1 MLSLF
6 CKSMKRTLIKK
17 SSGELVPFSTE
28 KLKYS
33 LFRSGASPDLIKKII
48 ASVLTLPTQ
57 DLSTREVYKHAFK
70 LLRKSSFQLAARYKL
85 QKAIL
90 ELGPSGYPFEEFV
103 SHLFTFQ
110 GLESEVGVIM
120 KGKCITH
127 EVDVWAKNHE
137 VQYIVECKHHSNQH
151 YKSDVKVALYV
162 HSRFNDVVS
171 QLRKQ
176 QPSGMQYKCWI
187 VTNTRFTSDAIA
199 YASGENIELMAWDFP
214 SKGSLRDRID
224 ISGLYP
230 ITCLCSLTKSE
241 KQFLLDQKIVLCKE
255 ILDRPQLLNF
265 IHSKKTDKVIEECKS
280 LVKGD

>member
-1 MLSLF
+1 M
-6 CKSMKRTLIKK
+6 KSTLIKK

-28 KLKYS
+28 KLEHS
-33 LFRSGASPDLIKKII
+33 LFRSGASPELIQKITN
-48 ASVLTLPTQ
+48 SVLALPTQ
-57 DLSTREVYKHAFK
+57 NLSTKEVYKHAFQ

-90 ELGPSGYPFEEFV
+90 ELGPSGYPFEEYV
-103 SHLFTFQ
+103 SHLFAFQ
-110 GLESEVGVIM
+110 GLDSDVGVIM
-120 KGKCITH
+120 KGKRITH

-137 VQYIVECKHHSNQH
+137 VQYIVECKHHSNQN
-151 YKSDVKVALYV
+151 YKSDIKVVLYV

-171 QLRKQ
+171 QLKKQ
-176 QPSGMQYKCWI
+176 QSPKLQYKCWI
-187 VTNTRFTSDAIA
+187 VTNTRFTADAVA
-199 YASGENIELMAWDFP
+199 YASGENIELMAWNFP

-241 KQFLLDQKIVLCKE
+241 KQFLLDQKVVLCKE
-255 ILDRPQLLNF
+255 ILDRPALLNF
-265 IHSKKTDKVIEECKS
+265 IRSKKTDKVIEECKS